1 MIYALG
7 PDQPSAASPDH
18 FIAENAIVIG
28 RVRIEK
34 NASIWFNA
42 VVRADNDLITI
53 GENSNVQDGAILH
66 TDSGLKLT
74 IGRNVT
80 IGHKVM
86 LHGCDIGD
94 NTLIGINSVV
104 LNRARIGR
112 NCIVGA
118 NSLVTEGKEFPE
130 GSMIMGAPAKVVRAL
145 QPHEIQMLEG
155 SALHYVENWKRFR
168 AELKQVDGPVID

>member
-7 PDQPSAASPDH
+7 SDQPSAASPDH
-18 FIAENAIVIG
+18 FIADNAVVIG

-66 TDSGLKLT
+66 TDSGLRLT

-118 NSLVTEGKEFPE
+118 NSLVTEGK
-130 GSMIMGAPAKVVRAL
+130 
-145 QPHEIQMLEG
+145 
-155 SALHYVENWKRFR
+155 
-168 AELKQVDGPVID
+168 

>member
-7 PDQPSAASPDH
+7 SDQPSAASPDH
-18 FIAENAIVIG
+18 FIADNAIVIG

-74 IGRNVT
+74 IGSNVT

>member
-53 GENSNVQDGAILH
+53 GENSNVQEGSVLH
-66 TDSGLKLT
+66 TDQGFPLT
-74 IGRNVT
+74 IGKNVT
-80 IGHKVM
+80 VGHMVM

-94 NTLIGINSVV
+94 GSLIGAGSTILKGVKIGKNCLVGANTLIP
-104 LNRARIGR
+104 
-112 NCIVGA
+112 
-118 NSLVTEGKEFPE
+118 EGKVIPDS
-130 GSMIMGAPAKVVRAL
+130 SMVIGTPGEVV
-145 QPHEIQMLEG
+145 
-155 SALHYVENWKRFR
+155 K
-168 AELKQVDGPVID
+168 ELSTEQVARRKN